1 MKGCQWRGVG
11 MASALALGL
20 AATVAVVTP
29 GMAATATTTAT
40 ARTPIAM
47 GSHGHVAYTLTPGEH
62 VRVTVQR
69 LPRLQAQHRY
79 CLGLASALDRGS
91 LPLNLGQVHQTAD
104 GRGDVLTM
112 VPSRLIPA
120 EPPGPYLLFVGACTS
135 IAPDRPFVAQIM
147 VTIR

>member
-1 MKGCQWRGVG
+1 MKECQRCDAGIV
-11 MASALALGL
+11 SALALSL
-20 AATVAVVTP
+20 AAMIAVVTP
-29 GMAATATTTAT
+29 GLAATATTTAA

-47 GSHGHVAYTLTPGEH
+47 GSRGHVAYMLTPGEH
-62 VRVTVQR
+62 FRVIVQR

-104 GRGDVLTM
+104 GRGDVLAM
-112 VPSRLIPA
+112 VPPRLIPA

-135 IAPDRPFVAQIM
+135 IAPDRPFVAQTI

>member
-1 MKGCQWRGVG
+1 MEGCQRRGAG
-11 MASALALGL
+11 IASALALGL
-20 AATVAVVTP
+20 AVTLAVVTP
-29 GMAATATTTAT
+29 GMAATITTTAT
-40 ARTPIAM
+40 ARAPIAM
-47 GSHGHVAYTLTPGEH
+47 GSHEHVAYTLTPGEH
-62 VRVTVQR
+62 FRVIVQR
-69 LPRLQAQHRY
+69 LPRPRARHRY

-104 GRGDVLTM
+104 GRGDILAM

-135 IAPDRPFVAQIM
+135 IAPDRPFVAQTM

>member
-1 MKGCQWRGVG
+1 MKGCQRRGVG
-11 MASALALGL
+11 IASALALGL
-20 AATVAVVTP
+20 ATAVTVVTP
-29 GMAATATTTAT
+29 GLAATATTMAA

-47 GSHGHVAYTLTPGEH
+47 GSRGHVAYTLTPGEH
-62 VRVTVQR
+62 FWVIVQW
-69 LPRLQAQHRY
+69 LPRPRADQRY

-104 GRGDVLTM
+104 GRGDVLATI
-112 VPSRLIPA
+112 PPHLIPA

-135 IAPDRPFVAQIM
+135 IAPDRPFVAQTM

>member
-1 MKGCQWRGVG
+1 MTGCQRRHAGLAAV
-11 MASALALGL
+11 LALSL

-29 GMAATATTTAT
+29 GMAATATTTAAT
-40 ARTPIAM
+40 SMPIVM
-47 GSHGHVAYTLTPGEH
+47 GSHEHAAYSLTPGEH

-69 LPRLQAQHRY
+69 LPRPRAQHHY

-104 GRGDVLTM
+104 GRGEVLAM
-112 VPSRLIPA
+112 VPLRLIPA
-120 EPPGPYLLFVGACTS
+120 EPPGPYLLFIGACTS
-135 IAPDRPFVAQIM
+135 IAPDRPFVAQTM